1 MADDRNWQK
10 QHIRAARDWL
20 GKAESSLEQQNDVEG
35 DLKLMLARAELS
47 HVKES
52 PQSQKLRHFANR
64 IVPLAVAVLLLVVGS
79 WGWQNLMG
87 TNKVEKPLSQVAM
100 PMEQPVTNNSDTNGD
115 SVQQVQSAQSVQA
128 ATTKASE
135 VSSDISMS
143 PVQESDSLTP
153 AVKVE
158 QPPATVA
165 APSIAKPAASE
176 VPSLEKQQL
185 MQAAGKALR
194 Q

>member
-20 GKAESSLEQQNDVEG
+20 GKAESSLDQQNDVEG

-87 TNKVEKPLSQVAM
+87 TEKVAKPLSQVAM
-100 PMEQPVTNNSDTNGD
+100 PMEQPVANNSDEKDD
-115 SVQQVQSAQSVQA
+115 SLQTVQSVPSVQA
-128 ATTKASE
+128 ASTVSDVANDITTP
-135 VSSDISMS
+135 
-143 PVQESDSLTP
+143 PVQENDSLAP
-153 AVKVE
+153 AVKTE
-158 QPPATVA
+158 QQPVA
-165 APSIAKPAASE
+165 AVPSIAKPAVSE